1 MKTGKNVVKYIQTT
15 GKLYI
20 KSFME
25 GKVGRKMGNTRRGR
39 QNMNMLLVVLI
50 GFCILAIIEIV
61 YGQAQMK
68 VERERL
74 DLEEQN
80 RQAVEELKQEWR
92 SLRDGSSVVTAEGGA
107 APAASEAEQENTPA
121 KIEKQETTEQE
132 KPAEKKEDSTP
143 KEEDNRNYDM
153 QIVILGD
160 SIMDGDR
167 SESGASD
174 IISEQLNAKVY
185 NMAMGGTTAALL
197 PNEQYNFATWDS
209 RCLLGVVNGILGN
222 INTDIFDGYA
232 AGNVLET
239 CDFSKTDYFIIEYG
253 VNDFLTGQIPNSRYL
268 EGGDTLAIDASHTYT
283 GALEEAVTKLKG
295 SFPDAGILIVAPH
308 YCQVFNGNTFIGD
321 GYSLDYGYGPLIT
334 YARGAGYVAGLFEE
348 EGVFF
353 FNAFED
359 SGIDAETADDYL
371 ADGIHMTP
379 LGARVYAEKIAK
391 IIRSD
396 YAPEE

>member
-1 MKTGKNVVKYIQTT
+1 
-15 GKLYI
+15 
-20 KSFME
+20 
-25 GKVGRKMGNTRRGR
+25 MGNTRRGR
-39 QNMNMLLVVLI
+39 QNINMLLVVLI
-50 GFCILAIIEIV
+50 GFCVLAIIEIV

-80 RQAVEELKQEWR
+80 RQAVEELKEEWR
-92 SLRDGSSVVTAEGGA
+92 SLREGSSVVTAESEA
-107 APAASEAEQENTPA
+107 APAASGAEQENAPA
-121 KIEKQETTEQE
+121 KIEKQETV
-132 KPAEKKEDSTP
+132 KKEKTEEKQENPAP
-143 KEEDNRNYDM
+143 KEEDNRHYDM

-167 SESGASD
+167 TESGASD
-174 IISEQLNAKVY
+174 IISQQLNAKVY
-185 NMAMGGTTAALL
+185 NMSMGGTTAALL
-197 PNEQYNFATWDS
+197 PNEQYNFATWES
-209 RCLLGVVNGILGN
+209 RSLMGVVNGILGN

-232 AGNVLET
+232 AGEVLKT
-239 CDFSKTDYFIIEYG
+239 CDFDKTDYFIIEYG

-268 EGGDTLAIDASHTYT
+268 EGGDTLAVDAVHTYT
-283 GALEEAVTKLKG
+283 GALEDAISRLKDR
-295 SFPDAGILIVAPH
+295 FPDAGILVVAPH
-308 YCQVFNGNTFIGD
+308 YCQIFNGSTFIGD

-334 YARGAGYVAGLFEE
+334 YARGAGYVVGEFEE

-391 IIRSD
+391 IIHND

>member
-1 MKTGKNVVKYIQTT
+1 
-15 GKLYI
+15 
-20 KSFME
+20 ME
-25 GKVGRKMGNTRRGR
+25 QRKKAVPCGERSEKMGNTRRGR
-39 QNMNMLLVVLI
+39 QNINMLLVVLI
-50 GFCILAIIEIV
+50 GFCVLAIIEIV

-74 DLEEQN
+74 ELEEQN
-80 RQAVEELKQEWR
+80 RQAVEELKEEWR
-92 SLRDGSSVVTAEGGA
+92 SLKEGSSVVTAESEA
-107 APAASEAEQENTPA
+107 APAASEADQEEAPA
-121 KIEKQETTEQE
+121 RITKQEMANKNKDKTEE
-132 KPAEKKEDSTP
+132 NKEDAAAE
-143 KEEDNRNYDM
+143 EEDDRQYDM

-167 SESGASD
+167 TESGAAD
-174 IISEQLNAKVY
+174 IIGEQLNAKIY
-185 NMAMGGTTAALL
+185 NMSMGGTTAALL
-197 PNEQYNFATWDS
+197 PNDQYNFATWDS

-232 AGNVLET
+232 AGEVLKT
-239 CDFSKTDYFIIEYG
+239 CDFDKTDYFIIEYG

-268 EGGDTLAIDASHTYT
+268 EGGDTLAVDGTHTYT
-283 GALEEAVTKLKG
+283 GALEDAVGRLRER
-295 SFPDAGILIVAPH
+295 FPDAGILLVAPH
-308 YCQVFNGNTFIGD
+308 YCQVFNGSTFIGD

-348 EGVFF
+348 DGVFF

-359 SGIDAETADDYL
+359 SGIDAGTADQYL

-391 IIRSD
+391 IIYND

>member
-1 MKTGKNVVKYIQTT
+1 
-15 GKLYI
+15 
-20 KSFME
+20 
-25 GKVGRKMGNTRRGR
+25 MGNTRRGR
-39 QNMNMLLVVLI
+39 QNINMLLVVLI
-50 GFCILAIIEIV
+50 GFCVLAIIEIA

-80 RQAVEELKQEWR
+80 RQTVEELKEEWR
-92 SLRDGSSVVTAEGGA
+92 SLREGSSVVTAESEA
-107 APAASEAEQENTPA
+107 APAASEADQPESAPA
-121 KIEKQETTEQE
+121 KIEKQETVKKEE
-132 KPAEKKEDSTP
+132 KKKEDSQP
-143 KEEDNRNYDM
+143 GEEDDRESSM

-167 SESGASD
+167 TESGAAD
-174 IISEQLNAKVY
+174 IIGEQLDAKIY
-185 NMAMGGTTAALL
+185 NMSMGGTTAALL
-197 PNEQYNFATWDS
+197 PNDQYNFATWES

-232 AGNVLET
+232 AGDVLDT
-239 CDFSKTDYFIIEYG
+239 CDFDKTDYFIIEYG

-268 EGGDTLAIDASHTYT
+268 EGGDTLAVDGTHTYT
-283 GALEEAVTKLKG
+283 GALEDAVSRLKG
-295 SFPDAGILIVAPH
+295 RFPNAGILIVAPH
-308 YCQVFNGNTFIGD
+308 YCQVFNGSTFIGD

-348 EGVFF
+348 EGVMF
-353 FNAFED
+353 FNAFEE
-359 SGIDAETADDYL
+359 SGIDAGTADQYL

-391 IIRSD
+391 IIHND
-396 YAPEE
+396 FAPEE